1 MTDRRPRDGA
11 LSQFTVLELTVARA
25 GPFAGR
31 QLADWGAD
39 VIKIEQPH
47 DPDNP
52 HGRGSMG
59 ARHGSDFQN
68 LHRNRRSL
76 TIDLK
81 NPAGIATL
89 TRLAERADVLIEN
102 FRPDVKRRL
111 GIDYDTLAKGNPRL
125 VYASISGFGED
136 GPYGVRA
143 GVDQIAQGMS
153 GLMSITGD
161 QGGKPMRVGI
171 AISDVCAGLM
181 AAFGI
186 LAALHERNVSG
197 KGQWIRTS
205 LLQTQIFMLDFQSAR
220 WLQDGEIP
228 QAVGN
233 DHPTIRP
240 QGMFRAADGYFNIAT
255 VPPMWSKFCQAM
267 DLGHIE
273 RDPLF
278 ASPRDRVTN
287 SARLSEL
294 IEERTITQ
302 PMAAWIEK
310 LNAVGIPSGPIY
322 RMDQVFEDPQVR
334 HLDVA
339 ETVRSRALG
348 EIRQV
353 RQPLDFSRTPSLLW
367 GAAPELGEDC
377 VEILQ
382 DFGFSLPEIDALKE
396 QGALG

>member
-1 MTDRRPRDGA
+1 VADRRPGDGA
-11 LSQFTVLELTVARA
+11 LSHFTVLELTVARA

-47 DPDNP
+47 DPANP
-52 HGRGSMG
+52 EGRGGMG

-76 TIDLK
+76 TLDLK
-81 NPAGIATL
+81 NPAGVETL
-89 TRLAERADVLIEN
+89 ARLAEKADVLIEN
-102 FRPDVKRRL
+102 FRPDVKHRL
-111 GIDYDTLAKGNPRL
+111 GIDYDTLAGRNPGL

-136 GPYGVRA
+136 GPYGVRP
-143 GVDQIAQGMS
+143 GVDQIAQGMG
-153 GLMSITGD
+153 GLMSITGEP
-161 QGGKPMRVGI
+161 GGKPMRVGMAI
-171 AISDVCAGLM
+171 ADVCSGLM

-186 LAALHERNVSG
+186 LAALHERAVSG

-205 LLQTQIFMLDFQSAR
+205 LLQTQIFMLDFQAAR

-228 QAVGN
+228 ETAGN

-255 VPPMWSKFCQAM
+255 VPPMWSKFCRA
-267 DLGHIE
+267 LGLAHLE
-273 RDPLF
+273 TDPLF
-278 ASPRDRVTN
+278 ASPKARVAN
-287 SARLSEL
+287 SARLNDV
-294 IEERTITQ
+294 IEALTVTQ
-302 PMAAWIEK
+302 PMAVWIEK

-322 RMDQVFEDPQVR
+322 RMNQVFDDPQVR

-339 ETVRSRALG
+339 QTVTSGTLG

-353 RQPLDFSRTPSLLW
+353 RQPLDFSRTPSTLW
-367 GAAPELGEDC
+367 GAAPEHGENSTE
-377 VEILQ
+377 VLKQ
-382 DFGFSLPEIDALKE
+382 FGFVAHEIDALRA
-396 QGALG
+396 QRAVG

>member
-143 GVDQIAQGMS
+143 GVDQIVVDRF
-153 GLMSITGD
+153 GD
-161 QGGKPMRVGI
+161 AEADLRGNAEMPQVPRNEF
-171 AISDVCAGLM
+171 L
-181 AAFGI
+181 AF
-186 LAALHERNVSG
+186 
-197 KGQWIRTS
+197 
-205 LLQTQIFMLDFQSAR
+205 QIFLECSNQRGKNQTRDFR
-220 WLQDGEIP
+220 EVRD
-228 QAVGN
+228 
-233 DHPTIRP
+233 
-240 QGMFRAADGYFNIAT
+240 FR
-255 VPPMWSKFCQAM
+255 
-267 DLGHIE
+267 
-273 RDPLF
+273 
-278 ASPRDRVTN
+278 
-287 SARLSEL
+287 
-294 IEERTITQ
+294 
-302 PMAAWIEK
+302 
-310 LNAVGIPSGPIY
+310 
-322 RMDQVFEDPQVR
+322 
-334 HLDVA
+334 
-339 ETVRSRALG
+339 
-348 EIRQV
+348 
-353 RQPLDFSRTPSLLW
+353 
-367 GAAPELGEDC
+367 
-377 VEILQ
+377 
-382 DFGFSLPEIDALKE
+382 
-396 QGALG
+396 